1 MWTMH
6 LVMGLKT
13 ALGAVAA
20 MALAQAMGLQ
30 YAATAGVIAV
40 LSIMGTRRETL
51 RIAAGRLAA
60 FLSAMVIARVCFL
73 LLGYT
78 LAGYGAYLL
87 LFTCLCGWMGWTY
100 AVSMVAVLVSH
111 VLAEGSMTW
120 AIVGNETALFL
131 IGAACGVVVN
141 LHLRPDAQGMM
152 RRMQGVDDGL
162 RHALRA
168 LARGQEGLAEA
179 SDCLQALEQ
188 ELTQARRQAEQNAA
202 NTFAPAPLYPLRY
215 VRMRADQ
222 RRVLQQ
228 MAAAMGRIGT
238 LPPQYAQ
245 VCALLGQVE
254 AEFSMENDVAALL
267 AQQERLVGDMRTQP
281 LPAAR
286 EEFES
291 RALLY
296 YVLLRLEDFLQLKRR
311 FVEENGI
318 TPRV

>member
-6 LVMGLKT
+6 LVMGVKT

-20 MALAQAMGLQ
+20 MALAEALGLQ

-60 FLSAMVIARVCFL
+60 FLSAMVIAWGCFE
-73 LLGYT
+73 LLGFT

-87 LFTCLCGWMGWTY
+87 LFTCLCGVMGWTY
-100 AVSMVAVLVSH
+100 AVSMVAVLASH
-111 VLAEGSMTW
+111 VLAVGSMSW
-120 AIVGNETALFL
+120 AVVANEALLFL
-131 IGAACGVVVN
+131 IGAACGMAVN
-141 LHLRPDAQGMM
+141 LHLRPDAEGMR
-152 RRMQGVDDGL
+152 RRMQGVDEGL
-162 RHALRA
+162 RHVLKA

-179 SDCLQALEQ
+179 NDCLQALEQ
-188 ELTQARRQAEQNAA
+188 ELALARRQAEQNAA

-228 MAAAMGRIGT
+228 MAAAMGRIGS

-245 VCALLGQVE
+245 VCALLARVE
-254 AEFSMENDVAALL
+254 AEFSMTNDVAALL
-267 AQQERLVGDMRTQP
+267 EALERLVADMRAQP
-281 LPAAR
+281 LPAERA
-286 EEFES
+286 EFES

-311 FVEENGI
+311 FVDECGT
-318 TPRV
+318 TPRW